1 MTTFKGIREDRN
13 TASQLKQ
20 DNKYSLTDNN
30 QKRISKAIE
39 NLGTNSGENN
49 IKFLI
54 ELGENLQYGSNI
66 SLDTKPNNDW
76 KLKIKNA
83 LYNSLSISNPILKD
97 KYSAKINDVFSK
109 TQKLSPDETEILKLK
124 DELLKNIDFK
134 QLEHQENKNIK
145 NIEKNLDAFIVS
157 SEVPTTQ
164 KKYILNRFNYFLSPE
179 YHINPQLEDKKT
191 IVLAEMLN
199 DIVINSHTSNIPNT
213 KAINQKNHGI

>member
-109 TQKLSPDETEILKLK
+109 TQKLSPDE
-124 DELLKNIDFK
+124 
-134 QLEHQENKNIK
+134 
-145 NIEKNLDAFIVS
+145 
-157 SEVPTTQ
+157 Q
-164 KKYILNRFNYFLSPE
+164 KF
-179 YHINPQLEDKKT
+179 
-191 IVLAEMLN
+191 
-199 DIVINSHTSNIPNT
+199 
-213 KAINQKNHGI
+213 